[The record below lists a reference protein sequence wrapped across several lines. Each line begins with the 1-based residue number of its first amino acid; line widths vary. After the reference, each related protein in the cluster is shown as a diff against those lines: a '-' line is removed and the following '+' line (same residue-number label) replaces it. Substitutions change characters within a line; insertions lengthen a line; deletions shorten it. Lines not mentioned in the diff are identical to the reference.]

1 MFAEVGFRAAGR
13 RAVVVGEVEV
23 SNAQIKR
30 GVQQGAL
37 GVQVRAVAEVVPQ
50 AQRDRGQSQ
59 AAVSAGPVGHAVVA
73 GGGGGVHGGSPFCWT
88 VTNSH
93 STQ

>member
-1 MFAEVGFRAAGR
+1 MGD
-13 RAVVVGEVEV
+13 
-23 SNAQIKR
+23 AQIEG

-50 AQRDRGQSQ
+50 AQRNGGQPE

-73 GGGGGVHGGSPFCWT
+73 GGGGGVHGGFPSFIER
-88 VTNSH
+88 
-93 STQ
+93 